1 MNSGQLIL
9 SRDGD
14 RRLAHAERVHPGV
27 ATLTRRR
34 PGGRGADGSARD
46 LVADG
51 VAAKLPRRG
60 GHQDRPRVPGRMLW
74 CGRRSTIS
82 VRWRRAASG
91 TV

>member
-51 VAAKLPRRG
+51 VAAQSARC
-60 GHQDRPRVPGRMLW
+60 GHSDQNG
-74 CGRRSTIS
+74 
-82 VRWRRAASG
+82 AAI
-91 TV
+91 